1 MLNVLASRAF
11 TTSNIRAL
19 RFGSQRTQQS
29 DIFQVGAFLPEN
41 SKSQVYQKGQLFVH
55 KIFAYRGI
63 IIKSTNCVIYSR
75 RSVNTPLEES
85 FYYQVLIDSDDWN
98 EMHFPYNLTTC
109 LNSIGNMEQKNKTE
123 YNGMDIV
130 AHDEVR
136 PYQNLQNLTDET
148 PPIKNEH
155 IYQCFPTSLE
165 EGYETETFQQGL
177 EFNQLLPQAVYKHLT
192 DLNEVQVIPFYLG
205 INGRD
210 GQNFHLWRCLFRIR
224 NLGKKVVK
232 LQDIKLDTSTLDGYY
247 TSLEESLTENLAK
260 KLTPT
265 KSVTQF
271 ALHFEMPIR
280 CVKGNTLCGYF
291 IAEDDQKRKIKL
303 IIPLTPLDSNQIYSQ
318 EQMET
323 VSFLKIILKREG
335 NYEMF

>member
-1 MLNVLASRAF
+1 MKKQQQTF
-11 TTSNIRAL
+11 F
-19 RFGSQRTQQS
+19 RF
-29 DIFQVGAFLPEN
+29 
-41 SKSQVYQKGQLFVH
+41 
-55 KIFAYRGI
+55 
-63 IIKSTNCVIYSR
+63 
-75 RSVNTPLEES
+75 
-85 FYYQVLIDSDDWN
+85 
-98 EMHFPYNLTTC
+98 
-109 LNSIGNMEQKNKTE
+109 
-123 YNGMDIV
+123 
-130 AHDEVR
+130 
-136 PYQNLQNLTDET
+136 
-148 PPIKNEH
+148 
-155 IYQCFPTSLE
+155 
-165 EGYETETFQQGL
+165 ETETFQQGL

-323 VSFLKIILKREG
+323 VSF
-335 NYEMF
+335 F

>member
-1 MLNVLASRAF
+1 MVKKMCKALGMLNVLASRAF

-41 SKSQVYQKGQLFVH
+41 SKSQIYQKGQLFVH

-63 IIKSTNCVIYSR
+63 IVKSTNCVIYSR

-130 AHDEVR
+130 AHDEIR
-136 PYQNLQNLTDET
+136 PYQNLQNLADET

-155 IYQCFPTSLE
+155 IYQCFPTPNLLE
-165 EGYETETFQQGL
+165 EGFETETFQQGL

-323 VSFLKIILKREG
+323 VSF
-335 NYEMF
+335 F